1 MIALQII
8 PQVIF
13 LPVPTAATS
22 LTQMGEFGA
31 QSWVH
36 FWCIVISFLAR
47 FTRASVLKP
56 LWCSQSQLTIYLYV
70 RRQELCVIFLVS
82 SFRSSFILTFQ
93 NKMKKRSC
101 LRYLSAA
108 HVYMY
113 IYVCAY
119 HTIIQYSEL
128 EETHKDHRGQLHA
141 PHSTIQKSD
150 PMSEIAVQTLLEF
163 QHWGP
168 CPPPCGAAPLPNPQ
182 LPLAWCVL
190 LLFPPSLPLCYI
202 WAYEIRGV
210 GCNWNSTWNAIFAML
225 QQNCNLQQRVTAFS
239 RCCLLTSHC
248 SG

>member
-128 EETHKDHRGQLHA
+128 EKTHKDFVQLLA
-141 PHSTIQKSD
+141 PCKIIHCSNHNSKGVVWVPLKSRSLMPWLLPWAACSMSTIVWWWTFS
-150 PMSEIAVQTLLEF
+150 S
-163 QHWGP
+163 HP
-168 CPPPCGAAPLPNPQ
+168 CDPLPMH
-182 LPLAWCVL
+182 L
-190 LLFPPSLPLCYI
+190 LGSCHQRKQISACPSTLMT
-202 WAYEIRGV
+202 V
-210 GCNWNSTWNAIFAML
+210 TWF
-225 QQNCNLQQRVTAFS
+225 
-239 RCCLLTSHC
+239 LTLNVVIY
-248 SG
+248 

>member
-182 LPLAWCVL
+182 LPFPWCVL

-225 QQNCNLQQRVTAFS
+225 
-239 RCCLLTSHC
+239 
-248 SG
+248 